1 MKYRIVHES
10 AHRFRIRL
18 YSGPVTAGQEEIIQ
32 YAFSAIKG
40 VDSVTVYR
48 ATASVA
54 FTYTGDRSLILKKL
68 DAFNFENVTLL
79 AKEAPSLISVEE
91 VRSRKL
97 DPALKGRLRMRVLLA
112 TIADLA
118 LPVPIQLGYHAW
130 QMITLKDI

>member
-1 MKYRIVHES
+1 M
-10 AHRFRIRL
+10 
-18 YSGPVTAGQEEIIQ
+18 Q
-32 YAFSAIKG
+32 YAFCAIKG
-40 VDSVTVYR
+40 VESVTVYR
-48 ATASVA
+48 ATASCA
-54 FTYTGDRSLILKKL
+54 FVYNGDRELILKKL

-79 AKEAPSLISVEE
+79 AKEESTLISAEE

-97 DPALKGRLRMRVLLA
+97 DPALKSRLRMRVLLE